1 MDRQDEILT
10 ELERIN
16 SKLSTIEHRVSYF
29 DLTKQIKDGVESA
42 MQNIVLWIIAIVAMG
57 LMGDWVKSKFF

>member
-1 MDRQDEILT
+1 MDTQEKILS
-10 ELERIN
+10 EMKEIN
-16 SKLSTIEHRVSYF
+16 SSLRDINSQLSYSIES
-29 DLTKQIKDGVESA
+29 KIKRGVESA